1 MSRIV
6 IVLSPVS
13 QWPSWVQALVF
24 GPNAILMAILTYWWW
39 PNTSKEW
46 RRFGIALA
54 YLIAFYLVIY
64 FVFGF

>member
-6 IVLSPVS
+6 IVLTPVS
-13 QWPSWVQALVF
+13 RWPSWVQVLAF
-24 GPNAILMAILTYWWW
+24 GPNAILAGILLYWWW

-46 RRFGIALA
+46 RRFGIAFA
-54 YLIAFYLVIY
+54 YLVAFYLVVY